1 MFFNRAGMPHYF
13 ALIPAAGCGARMAAE
28 LPKQYLPLLGRPMIY
43 HAVKALCGAAEIER
57 VYVVLAPQ
65 DAHWE
70 QHDWQAFA
78 PKLHVLFVGGET
90 RAQSVQN
97 GLEAMRPHCQLDDWV
112 LVHDAARPCISRQ
125 HLAKLIDEVGADE
138 VGGLLAMPVA
148 DTLKRADAQGRVQRT
163 EPRDN
168 LWQAQTPQM
177 FRHGLLLQAL
187 QAMGD
192 EAPTDESRAIE
203 RLGLNPRL
211 VASDGSNLKVTY
223 PEDLLLAQLILH
235 NRESQA

>member
-1 MFFNRAGMPHYF
+1 MPQYF
-13 ALIPAAGCGARMAAE
+13 ALIPAAGSGARMAAE
-28 LPKQYLPLLGRPMIY
+28 LPKQYLPLLDRPMIY
-43 HAVKALCGAAEIER
+43 HAVAALCAAAEIER

-65 DAHWE
+65 DAHWAR
-70 QHDWQAFA
+70 HDWQAFA
-78 PKLHVLFVGGET
+78 PKLHVLRVGGET

-97 GLEAMRPHCQLDDWV
+97 GLEAMRTHCQRDDWV
-112 LVHDAARPCISRQ
+112 LVHDAARPCLSRR
-125 HLAKLIDEVGADE
+125 HLARLIDEIGADE

-148 DTLKRADAQGRVQRT
+148 DTLKRADLQGRVLRT

-187 QAMGD
+187 QSMGD
-192 EAPTDESRAIE
+192 EAPTDESRAVE
-203 RLGLNPRL
+203 RLGLSPKL

-223 PEDLLLAQLILH
+223 PEDMNLAQLILH